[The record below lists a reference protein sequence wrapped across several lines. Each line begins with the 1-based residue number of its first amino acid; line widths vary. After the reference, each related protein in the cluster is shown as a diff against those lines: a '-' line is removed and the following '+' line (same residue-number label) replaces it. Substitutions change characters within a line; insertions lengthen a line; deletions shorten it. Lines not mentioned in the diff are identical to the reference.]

1 MADDTPTTP
10 KTPAT
15 PTPTTPTRPTSSDL
29 KDRLAPIVGFGALI
43 VYVAGLV
50 FMANMLSAEDLEWAR
65 ATYLLNGLEALA
77 FAGAGFFFGRE
88 VNRQRAE
95 KAEEASD
102 AADAKAD
109 QATGEAAEAK
119 AKGLALATAV
129 RSQAQQAAQPGRVGI
144 GAPSGTPQA
153 QSDIGQLKDLADTLF
168 PA

>member
-1 MADDTPTTP
+1 MADDTPTTLTTST
-10 KTPAT
+10 KPAG
-15 PTPTTPTRPTSSDL
+15 SDL

-50 FMANMLSAEDLEWAR
+50 FMASMLTAEDLEWAR

-109 QATGEAAEAK
+109 QATSEAADAR

-129 RSQAQQAAQPGRVGI
+129 RSQAQQTGQAGRTGI
-144 GAPSGTPQA
+144 GASGGTMSTQP
-153 QSDIGQLKDLADTLF
+153 DIGHLKDLADTLF